1 MRAGMAD
8 RSSSSSGSTSRPT
21 AGPRRSAGTDLLV
34 AALLL
39 GAIGASVGLAVVY
52 IRGGQVQLEGL
63 FLAAALSLLA
73 VAVGVWAKRFLPQGP
88 VVEDRPVLESSV
100 EDRAAVVA
108 ELDRGER
115 SVTRRRVLATLLVGA
130 VGSLGAALVLPFR
143 SIGSFPLPSL
153 GGTAWRP
160 GSRVVDGDGRPVRVG
175 DLEVEGLLTVFPE
188 GDLTAAERASSQTV
202 LIRLG
207 PGTALAGGRPEWTPE
222 GNIAFSKVCTH
233 AGCSVGLYQ
242 SETHQLVCP
251 CHQSLF
257 DVVAGGE
264 PVFGPAARPLPQL
277 PLTVKDG
284 FLVAS
289 DGYQE
294 PIGPSFWTRGNGS

>member
-21 AGPRRSAGTDLLV
+21 TGPSGPVGTDLLV

-52 IRGGQVQLEGL
+52 IRGGQVQLEGV
-63 FLAAALSLLA
+63 FLAVALGSLA
-73 VAVGVWAKRFLPQGP
+73 VAVGVWAKRFMPQGP
-88 VVEDRPVLESSV
+88 VVEDRPVLESAP
-100 EDRAAVVA
+100 EDRVAVAA

-115 SVTRRRVLATLLVGA
+115 SVARRRVLTTLLVGA

-143 SIGSFPLPSL
+143 SIGPFPLPSL
-153 GGTAWRP
+153 GTTAWRA
-160 GSRVVDGDGRPVRVG
+160 GSRVVDQDGRPVRVD
-175 DLEVEGLLTVFPE
+175 DLAVDGLLTVFPE
-188 GDLTAAERASSQTV
+188 GASTPEEKASSQTV
-202 LIRLG
+202 LVRLG
-207 PGTALAGGRPEWTPE
+207 PGTTLVGGRGDWVPE

-257 DVVAGGE
+257 DVVAGAE